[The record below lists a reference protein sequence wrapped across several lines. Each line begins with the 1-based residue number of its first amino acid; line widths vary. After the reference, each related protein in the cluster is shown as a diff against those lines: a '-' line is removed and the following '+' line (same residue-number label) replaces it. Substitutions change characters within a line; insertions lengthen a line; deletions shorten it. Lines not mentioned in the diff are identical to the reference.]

1 MSDTT
6 DQHDVPGRAKVSTR
20 AATPTRPKE
29 APSPDE
35 VETCEEQSEGRS
47 AEPNAVG
54 ARQATAAGAA
64 PEPAEQPRPA
74 VEAVENGL
82 AEDRAGTRAEHDAPS
97 DGSPEDASKDVATDD
112 VATDEVATDEV
123 ATDEVATD
131 EVAGGDDEP
140 TVLDGR
146 SGSDPDDAPRNAVGN
161 GDERGAG
168 DGTDPD
174 SAPRDLAGRGAE
186 QAEGS
191 RTLAESPAES
201 PAAADGAGREAAAQ
215 VGAGPVAAGPVAAEN
230 DTTEGAAVEGA
241 AAGPAD
247 AGTPVTEGAEA
258 GTAAVEGAAA
268 GTADAGTPVTEGA
281 EAEGAEAEGA
291 EAEGAEAEGAP
302 GGRSALL
309 SARFWG
315 ASPAGLLIGLLLAL
329 LGFGLV
335 IQLQS
340 NTGSG
345 LVGRRQDDLVRI
357 LDDLSSREERLRQ
370 QIAALENTRDRLSAG
385 GDSSQAA
392 LQEARRRA
400 ADLGILAGTLAA
412 EGPGIEMTI
421 TDPYHQV
428 TAEDML
434 DAIEELRGAGAEAI
448 SVGPARIGLSSAFT
462 QDTPTSPI
470 VVDGK
475 SLTAPYQILAIGDP
489 PTLATAM
496 NIPGG
501 VVDTVRSRDAE
512 TQIVQQKR
520 LVIRALREVRAPQY
534 AQPSPTPTN

>member
-1 MSDTT
+1 MRCSGASGPDWTAFSTRRCSSSRSSRTSWWLGWSSSWATSSVSVRNCPPAWSWSSASVSSVMRRLSGDICSAREGGTMSDTT

-20 AATPTRPKE
+20 AATPTRPKK

-64 PEPAEQPRPA
+64 LEPAEQPRPA

-123 ATDEVATD
+123 ATDDVVDTGE
-131 EVAGGDDEP
+131 GGDDEP

-291 EAEGAEAEGAP
+291 EAEGAEAEGAE
-302 GGRSALL
+302 
-309 SARFWG
+309 
-315 ASPAGLLIGLLLAL
+315 
-329 LGFGLV
+329 V
-335 IQLQS
+335 
-340 NTGSG
+340 
-345 LVGRRQDDLVRI
+345 
-357 LDDLSSREERLRQ
+357 E
-370 QIAALENTRDRLSAG
+370 
-385 GDSSQAA
+385 
-392 LQEARRRA
+392 
-400 ADLGILAGTLAA
+400 
-412 EGPGIEMTI
+412 
-421 TDPYHQV
+421 
-428 TAEDML
+428 
-434 DAIEELRGAGAEAI
+434 GAEA
-448 SVGPARIGLSSAFT
+448 VGAVAEGAEAVGGL
-462 QDTPTSPI
+462 
-470 VVDGK
+470 V
-475 SLTAPYQILAIGDP
+475 
-489 PTLATAM
+489 
-496 NIPGG
+496 
-501 VVDTVRSRDAE
+501 
-512 TQIVQQKR
+512 
-520 LVIRALREVRAPQY
+520 
-534 AQPSPTPTN
+534 